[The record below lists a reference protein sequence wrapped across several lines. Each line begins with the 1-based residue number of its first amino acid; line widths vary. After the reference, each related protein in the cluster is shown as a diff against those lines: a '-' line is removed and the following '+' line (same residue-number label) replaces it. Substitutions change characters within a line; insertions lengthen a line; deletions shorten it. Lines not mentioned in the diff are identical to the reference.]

1 MDRNQEYDTFR
12 VAFASSDGYVVDT
25 HFGRATS
32 FYIYQYF
39 EGEYVFVEER
49 KVTPVCLGGE
59 HSTEKIIVVVSLS
72 SDCQY
77 SVALLI
83 GIGAMAIIQDSGITP
98 MALPGDITDA
108 MEKLRQYDEIQNL
121 FK

>member
-1 MDRNQEYDTFR
+1 MDNNQEYDTFR

-32 FYIYQYF
+32 FFIYQYF

-59 HSTEKIIVVVSLS
+59 HSTEKMKGNVALF

-77 SVALLI
+77 IVASRI
-83 GIGAMAIIQDSGITP
+83 GMGAMAIIQDSSITP

-108 MEKLRQYDEIQNL
+108 MEKLRQYDGVQKL
-121 FK
+121 FE

>member
-1 MDRNQEYDTFR
+1 MDKNQQVDTVR

-32 FYIYQYF
+32 FYIYQYYDDD
-39 EGEYVFVEER
+39 YVFIEER
-49 KVTPVCLGGE
+49 KVSPVCLGGE
-59 HSTEKIIVVVSLS
+59 HSTAKMKENVALF

-77 SVALLI
+77 IVALRI
-83 GIGAMAIIQDSGITP
+83 GMGAMAIIQDKGITP

-108 MEKLRQYDEIQNL
+108 MEKLRQYDGVQKL
-121 FK
+121 FE

>member
-59 HSTEKIIVVVSLS
+59 HSTEKMKENEYRQRRIRKLNTCRQKQKRRRARREQLRYSDSVQPRAESLRHTEGHR
-72 SDCQY
+72 SDQ
-77 SVALLI
+77 A
-83 GIGAMAIIQDSGITP
+83 
-98 MALPGDITDA
+98 
-108 MEKLRQYDEIQNL
+108 
-121 FK
+121 

>member
-1 MDRNQEYDTFR
+1 MDSNQQYDAFR

-49 KVTPVCLGGE
+49 NVTPVCLGGS
-59 HSTEKIIVVVSLS
+59 HSTEKMKENVAQF

-77 SVALLI
+77 IVALRI
-83 GIGAMAIIQDSGITP
+83 GMGAMAIIQDKGITP

-108 MEKLRQYDEIQNL
+108 MEKLRQYNEIQNL
-121 FK
+121 FA